1 MSAVKRLRSSLGET
15 QEAFAARLGV
25 NVSSIIRW
33 ENRVPPANEA
43 LPALIELSESNGLEN
58 EATAFR
64 TAYESELEQL
74 RPIARAV
81 RAIRSRLR
89 LSQQQFADRIGV
101 SLNSIWRYE
110 NDAIP
115 EPGILKKL
123 AELAGENMLGNE
135 ANVLQRH
142 KLLSDVEAFL
152 SKAEYEDVWV
162 LANLFDFI
170 ARGEIT
176 ESDEPPP
183 TDFKDL
189 PGSEIESSVNRMLKD
204 FGGVGPL
211 EARERALKRVAH
223 ATHRVLGAMKRLN
236 EAIAWETGLVHHLIM
251 NPSLEQEDFGLPIGV
266 NEAEPFLDAPVQ
278 SGSKIDEGQVDTIGT
293 LKARPQHGGRKTRK
307 TRKKVPRKR

>member
-1 MSAVKRLRSSLGET
+1 MSAVKRLRSSFGET

-43 LPALIELSESNGLEN
+43 LPALIELSESKGLEN
-58 EATAFR
+58 EAAAFR
-64 TAYESELEQL
+64 TAHESEIEQL
-74 RPIARAV
+74 GPIAQAV
-81 RAIRSRLR
+81 RAIRSRLK

-115 EPGILKKL
+115 EPGTLKKL
-123 AELAGENMLGNE
+123 AELARENTLGNE
-135 ANVLQRH
+135 ASVLQRH

-152 SKAEYEDVWV
+152 SKADYEDVWV

-170 ARGEIT
+170 ARGEIA
-176 ESDEPPP
+176 ESDAPPP

-189 PGSEIESSVNRMLKD
+189 PGSELESSVNRMLKN
-204 FGGVGPL
+204 FGAVGPL
-211 EARERALKRVAH
+211 EARERALKRVAR
-223 ATHRVLGAMKRLN
+223 ATHRVLGAVKRLN
-236 EAIAWETGLVHHLIM
+236 EAIDWETSLVRHLIM
-251 NPSLEQEDFGLPIGV
+251 NPTLEEEEFASPGGT
-266 NEAEPFLDAPVQ
+266 NEAEPLDAPVQ
-278 SGSKIDEGQVDTIGT
+278 GGRKIDEEQVDPIGT
-293 LKARPQHGGRKTRK
+293 QKAHRQVGGRK